1 MPVKIRAAKERRA
14 QFSAEVL
21 ALFTRL
27 ETPPGR
33 KRNSEAFRDAE
44 RELMYALNLGDE
56 FWAMQS
62 PLDRSRKPCRGPEYF
77 ATTAWHTCRAIRLQ
91 LLEATGLGKKSPTKK
106 AGQKAEQDA
115 QPSHGTA
122 SNVTPRIN

>member
-1 MPVKIRAAKERRA
+1 MPVKFRAAKERRA

-27 ETPPGR
+27 ETTPGR
-33 KRNSEAFRDAE
+33 KRNSDAFRDAE

-62 PLDRSRKPCRGPEYF
+62 PLDRSREPCRRPEYF
-77 ATTAWHTCRAIRLQ
+77 ATTAWHTCREIRER
-91 LLEATGLGKKSPTKK
+91 LLAATGLAK
-106 AGQKAEQDA
+106 
-115 QPSHGTA
+115 
-122 SNVTPRIN
+122 